1 MRRTEVAHPLFVRL
15 GFLGTVDEI
24 PAVLRSL
31 GFAVRELSAAQV
43 TQAET
48 RSLDLLIVAGWGEVL
63 PEAVFA
69 APRHGTW
76 NVHPSQLP
84 ARRGADPLRWAFLEG
99 DERFGVSIH
108 QMVRLVDAGPV
119 LWSTSVDR
127 TQLDTH
133 TRMIR
138 TLMALAA
145 CALPSLLQKPAEA
158 PKSVAAPQSPPRPRV
173 PLALQRLDPALDA
186 TTLQRRI
193 AAFDDRAPSLLL
205 RGRAIALSQSVAI
218 DASDL
223 AAPASPGRIFGVEGA
238 RIALHTS
245 QGALLAIAR
254 DANHGARI
262 GDVLTAKEGA

>member
-1 MRRTEVAHPLFVRL
+1 MRL

-24 PAVLRSL
+24 PAVLRGV
-31 GFAVRELSAAQV
+31 GFAVRVLSAAQV

-69 APRHGTW
+69 APRLGTW
-76 NVHPSQLP
+76 NVHPSLLP
-84 ARRGADPLRWAFLEG
+84 SHRGADPLRWAFLEG

-108 QMVRLVDAGPV
+108 QMVRPVDAGPV
-119 LWSTSVDR
+119 LWSTSLER
-127 TQLDTH
+127 TPLDTH

-158 PKSVAAPQSPPRPRV
+158 PTSVAAPSIAPRSRV

-186 TTLQRRI
+186 LTLQRRI
-193 AAFDDRAPSLLL
+193 AAFDDRAPSMLL
-205 RGRAIALSQSVAI
+205 RGRAIAFTQSVCI
-218 DASDL
+218 DARGES
-223 AAPASPGRIFGVEGA
+223 ASPGCIFGVEGS
-238 RIALHTS
+238 RIAFHTS
-245 QGALLAIAR
+245 HGALLAIAN